1 MLRFFF
7 LFLSLALF
15 TGLACAASGNA
26 PLQDQFFAGLMHL
39 SEGQSARISSFD
51 AAGGNVDFK
60 NIKSGHTLTLANIK
74 GAGCIRHIYFTIA
87 GPPHYLRDL
96 VLRMYWDNETTPSVE
111 APFGDFFGLGHERN
125 HFFRSLMV
133 TVNEGGGGIA
143 GTLGF
148 NTYFPMP
155 FRKGARMTLTNQG
168 PHTVGAVWYHID
180 YEKLKK
186 VKRDVG
192 YFHAQWRRE
201 NPTVAIGD
209 QPNETIHDGKNTDG
223 KENYVILDARGRGNF
238 AGYFL
243 NVDNL
248 AGGWYGEGDDMIFI
262 DGEGWP
268 PSFHGTGTEEIF
280 GGGACPNSEYSGP
293 YTGFHVIGNPEYQG
307 KVSMYRWH
315 VADPIRFTKSI
326 RVTLEHGHAN
336 NFANDYSSTAF
347 WYQAE
352 PHAPFPA
359 LPPCKDRRPHEGN
372 DPYDKAYITFFKAQD
387 ALNRLQACLQKNSL
401 TLAPAFGQ
409 EVHGR
414 LAPAAAKAF
423 AAKDY
428 AAALENWD
436 TMIGMIEAYMAENA
450 PKDTPK

>member
-1 MLRFFF
+1 MWYFRGMFFSVLVF
-7 LFLSLALF
+7 ASAVCL
-15 TGLACAASGNA
+15 ASGND
-26 PLQDQFFAGLMHL
+26 PLQAQFFSDMIHL
-39 SEGQSARISSFD
+39 SDGQSARISSFD
-51 AAGGNVDFK
+51 TTGANIDFK
-60 NIKSGHTLTLANIK
+60 NIKSGHTLKLADIE
-74 GAGCIRHIYFTIA
+74 GAGCIRHIYFTLMA
-87 GPPHYLRDL
+87 PPHYLRDL
-96 VLRMYWDNETTPSVE
+96 VLRMYWDNEPAPSVE
-111 APFGDFFGLGHERN
+111 VPFGDFFGLGHERN

-143 GTLGF
+143 GTIGF

-168 PHTVGAVWYHID
+168 PHTIGAVWYHID
-180 YEKLKK
+180 YEKMKK

-192 YFHAQWRRE
+192 YFHAQWHRE
-201 NPTVAIGD
+201 NPTVAVGD
-209 QPNETIHDGKNTDG
+209 KPNVTIHDGKNTDG
-223 KENYVILDARGRGNF
+223 KENYVILDAKGHGNF

-280 GGGACPNSEYSGP
+280 GGGACPNSEYAGP
-293 YTGFHVIGNPEYQG
+293 YTGFYLIGNPDYQG
-307 KVSMYRWH
+307 KVSMYRWY
-315 VADPIRFTKSI
+315 VADPIHFQKSI
-326 RVTLEHGHAN
+326 RVTIEHGHAN

-352 PHAPFPA
+352 PHAPFPP
-359 LPPCKDRRPHEGN
+359 LPPAKDRHPHEGN

-387 ALNRLQACLQKNSL
+387 ALNRLQGLLQKTGIQL
-401 TLAPAFGQ
+401 TPEFSG

-414 LAPAAAKAF
+414 LAPAANKAF
-423 AAKDY
+423 EAKDY
-428 AAALENWD
+428 GAALDNWGK
-436 TMIGMIEAYMAENA
+436 MIGMIDAFIAENS
-450 PKDTPK
+450 PKEPPK